1 MGFGKSET
9 LINNIYMAKK
19 ALLEDGRRIAAYS
32 AGLNL
37 CLASIKGGLAF
48 LSGSKALLAETIH
61 SFTDVIGSL
70 AVWIGI
76 VISRKRS
83 PSFPWGLYKVE
94 NIAAVISAFFI
105 LLAAYE
111 VAKSTFIATGVGIT
125 HINMSLFVLFLM
137 VIPILLFARYEKKE
151 AIRLNSPSLLAD
163 ARNWLT
169 DIAPLVIVI
178 AGLAG
183 TRVYAHADKIAAIII
198 IIFILKAS
206 YEIVKDSMKSLLDAS
221 VDSRTIKKIREIVG
235 GFKEVEEITAL
246 HARNSGSFIFIHLNL
261 RLSVKRLKEA
271 HEISEMIE
279 QAIRSEIPFVE
290 RVVIHYEPQKKDYV
304 RYSVPLA
311 DREGTISEHFGRA
324 PFIAFWD
331 KRISDGA
338 VLNQEIL
345 KNPFLTLEKGKGI
358 RLAEFLAE
366 KGSDV
371 LFIKKRFEHKGPE
384 YVLSNYEV
392 EPRKTDA
399 NLLNELMDLEKIVFK
414 KS

>member
-1 MGFGKSET
+1 MGFGKSEI
-9 LINNIYMAKK
+9 LVEDIYMTKK
-19 ALLEDGRRIAAYS
+19 PLLEDGRKIAAYS

-94 NIAAVISAFFI
+94 NIAAVVSAFFI

-111 VAKSTFIATGVGIT
+111 VAKSTFISKDVEIT
-125 HINMSLFVLFLM
+125 HINVSLVILFLM
-137 VIPILLFARYEKKE
+137 VIPIVLFALYEKKE
-151 AIRLNSPSLLAD
+151 AVRLNSPSLLAD
-163 ARNWLT
+163 ARNRLT

-183 TRVYAHADKIAAIII
+183 TRVYPHADKIAAVII

-221 VDSRTIKKIREIVG
+221 VDSLTIKKIREVVG
-235 GFKEVEEITAL
+235 NFKEVEEITAL

-271 HEISEMIE
+271 HKISGIVEETIKE
-279 QAIRSEIPFVE
+279 EIPFVE
-290 RVVIHYEPQKKDYV
+290 RVVIHYEPEKKDFV
-304 RYSVPLA
+304 RYAVPLA
-311 DREGTISEHFGRA
+311 NKEGEISEHFSSA
-324 PFIAFWD
+324 PFIALWD
-331 KRISDGA
+331 KKILKD
-338 VLNQEIL
+338 VLLNQEVFG
-345 KNPFLTLEKGKGI
+345 NPFLDLEKGKGI
-358 RLAEFLAE
+358 RLAEFLVE
-366 KGSDV
+366 KGVDILV
-371 LFIKKRFEHKGPE
+371 LKKYFEHKGPE
-384 YVLSNYEV
+384 YVLSNAEIEIQKRDV
-392 EPRKTDA
+392 NFLK
-399 NLLNELMDLEKIVFK
+399 ELVDFGKE
-414 KS
+414 SRR